1 MREYY
6 KDKLNDW
13 HAIRIVK
20 TLFSASLAVVS
31 AKKGYMSEGDVVK
44 TVVNGGLVNWCIDA
58 GIKFSM
64 VIDTS

>member
-20 TLFSASLAVVS
+20 MLFSASLS

>member
-1 MREYY
+1 
-6 KDKLNDW
+6 
-13 HAIRIVK
+13 
-20 TLFSASLAVVS
+20 
-31 AKKGYMSEGDVVK
+31 MSEGDVVK